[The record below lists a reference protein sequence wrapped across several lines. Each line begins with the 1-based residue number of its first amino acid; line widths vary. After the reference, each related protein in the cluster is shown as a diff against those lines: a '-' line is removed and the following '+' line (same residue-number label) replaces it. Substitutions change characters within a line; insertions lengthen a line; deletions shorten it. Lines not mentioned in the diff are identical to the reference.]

1 MLARSRYSL
10 PHAQIQK
17 IVNAFHL
24 FSWLNLSIK
33 LSLSFVS
40 LLMLFFSVS
49 FLTKI

>member
-1 MLARSRYSL
+1 MLARSRHSL
-10 PHAQIQK
+10 PYPKIQK
-17 IVNAFHL
+17 IVNASHL
-24 FSWLNLSIK
+24 FGWLNLSIK